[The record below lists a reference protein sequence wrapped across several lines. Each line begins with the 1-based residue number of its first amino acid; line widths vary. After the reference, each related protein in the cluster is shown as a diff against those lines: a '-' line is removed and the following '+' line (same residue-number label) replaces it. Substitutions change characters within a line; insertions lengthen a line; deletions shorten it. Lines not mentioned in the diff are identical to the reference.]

1 MHTRLQDASAART
14 PRLAVLVHKAL
25 HLPGSSSPSNGG
37 SSSIANTTSDCY
49 YVRAGLHTIHHPL
62 QPMQQQKTEPMAQ
75 RNGHVCWG
83 SQGLLQLEP
92 HGKLQDQE
100 VLLQLKRRKRLT
112 GRSGEAF

>member
-1 MHTRLQDASAART
+1 
-14 PRLAVLVHKAL
+14 
-25 HLPGSSSPSNGG
+25 
-37 SSSIANTTSDCY
+37 
-49 YVRAGLHTIHHPL
+49 
-62 QPMQQQKTEPMAQ
+62 MQQQKTEPMAQ

-100 VLLQLKRRKRLT
+100 VLLQLKHRKRLT